1 MGYVVDMSVLV
12 IVLAMIVLLV
22 LGVLGAVVKG
32 LLWLTVVAAIVFVGA
47 AAFGSFKFKGSSST

>member
-12 IVLAMIVLLV
+12 IVLAMIVLLA

-32 LLWLTVVAAIVFVGA
+32 LLWLTVVAAIVLVGGA
-47 AAFGSFKFKGSSST
+47 VLGSFKMKGSSST